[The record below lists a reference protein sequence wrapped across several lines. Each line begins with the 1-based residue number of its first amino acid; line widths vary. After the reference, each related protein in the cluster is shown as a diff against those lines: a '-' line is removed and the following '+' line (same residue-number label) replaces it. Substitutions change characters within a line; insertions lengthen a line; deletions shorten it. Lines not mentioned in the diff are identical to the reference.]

1 MTGTSLINYEEK
13 WQQKAE
19 RAVEH
24 EPLTGGQWLSVKG
37 GQLMIGEQVMPGN
50 QAMVVVLDSVMENT
64 FYGVRFD
71 ADNPMPPICYAMARG
86 GDELF
91 PHLDMQKDP
100 YFEPQNWDGNY
111 VAGCQGCPKNEW
123 GSADQG
129 KGKACQNRRRLT
141 LIPAGFYSP
150 KKGSRDFDEEIFDDP
165 KHYKSAEVAF
175 FKLPVTSVSNWAK
188 YVNQLA
194 GGPRRPPFGVITRIY
209 LEPHAVHQYEV
220 CFEMLDLVPDHL
232 ADAIMDRNEAAVKMP
247 LLGYQPPD
255 AERLAKQKNGSVRGG
270 GGGFRQGGGRR

>member
-1 MTGTSLINYEEK
+1 MTGTSLVNYEQK
-13 WQQKAE
+13 WQAE
-19 RAVEH
+19 AEKAVEF

-37 GQLMIGEQVMPGN
+37 GQLMIGEQAMPGN
-50 QAMVVVLDSVMENT
+50 QAMVIVLDSVMENT
-64 FYGVRFD
+64 YYGVRYD

-91 PHLDMQKDP
+91 PHLSMQENE
-100 YFEPQNWDGNY
+100 YFQPQHWDGNF
-111 VAGCQGCPKNEW
+111 VAGCQGCPMNEW
-123 GSADQG
+123 GSAELG

-150 KKGSRDFDEEIFDDP
+150 RKGSRDLDEEIFTDP
-165 KHYKSAEVAF
+165 KHFQQAEAAF
-175 FKLPVTSVSNWAK
+175 FKTPVTSVSNWAK

-194 GGPRRPPFGVITRIY
+194 GGPRRPPHGVITR
-209 LEPHAVHQYEV
+209 LWVEPHATYQFEIL
-220 CFEMLDLVPDHL
+220 FEMVDLVPDDI
-232 ADAIMDRNEAAVKMP
+232 AEIIMDRHDAAAKMP

-270 GGGFRQGGGRR
+270 GGGFRQGGRR